1 MAQKLILKNLLSP
14 GDIVALTAAV
24 RDLHKCYPDQFITDV
39 RTPCPHLW
47 ENNPFTD
54 WGRMPCRQNLVS
66 SKRPTHSQLSNAAK
80 RILGQLISSQN
91 RHDVEEKP
99 K

>member
-47 ENNPFTD
+47 ENNLFSYC
-54 WGRMPCRQNLVS
+54 GHIPCLHSLLSRKS
-66 SKRPTHSQLSNAAK
+66 PAHSQLSNAAK